1 MFPLP
6 FYCEVCGTKLDW
18 VSPYPALLEFY
29 QQKVKVTFEN
39 NNDISVRVKYQL
51 GKIDRL

>member
-6 FYCEVCGTKLDW
+6 FYCELCGTKLDW
-18 VSPYPALLEFY
+18 VSPALEFY

-39 NNDISVRVKYQL
+39 NDISVRVKCQL
-51 GKIDRL
+51 GKIDRI